1 MSQPSRNLFDT
12 NGSTSRDKSLE
23 ALISEESDDDNP
35 DQTEIAPLEESV
47 EDIIFGEDTQED
59 WNDLDFLKAILD
71 QTRFDLS
78 EMSGIRYVATR
89 TYTPVQKQMSL
100 VYRYKHSTECRL
112 LFHMSRQCVDEI
124 IAMISNH
131 SVFVSTGVMPQIPA
145 WIQILIFLRYLA
157 KGYDYDTI
165 ANDFGVGHGTV
176 PLCIKRVLIAFK
188 DYFGN
193 APYWPNEE
201 KSISA
206 QAVAD
211 SENRILFWYVGPP
224 GAVHD
229 SRAYRQTPLYHKSN
243 DYFSEGEFLIGDS
256 GYSVN
261 RHLITP
267 FSRRGGYSPT
277 DAEAKYNKFISQKR
291 IEVERTFGKLQQR
304 FNIMEEFPCRIR
316 GRPAQMARD
325 MLWICDL
332 SMIII
337 NLHNYLLD
345 SQDSFEFAAPDIY
358 EEERARRR
366 GWRRRYGRR
375 ETQGPPENLSTTEDA
390 TRLFEGNEVRRYIIN
405 MVPQLMAEE
414 KLSNSFQ

>member
-1 MSQPSRNLFDT
+1 M
-12 NGSTSRDKSLE
+12 
-23 ALISEESDDDNP
+23 
-35 DQTEIAPLEESV
+35 
-47 EDIIFGEDTQED
+47 
-59 WNDLDFLKAILD
+59 
-71 QTRFDLS
+71 
-78 EMSGIRYVATR
+78 
-89 TYTPVQKQMSL
+89 
-100 VYRYKHSTECRL
+100 L
-112 LFHMSRQCVDEI
+112 L
-124 IAMISNH
+124 N
-131 SVFVSTGVMPQIPA
+131 T
-145 WIQILIFLRYLA
+145 
-157 KGYDYDTI
+157 
-165 ANDFGVGHGTV
+165 
-176 PLCIKRVLIAFK
+176 
-188 DYFGN
+188 FGN

-201 KSISA
+201 KRLEISRKIGVPGCVGFLDGTELRLKDKPCRLHESFFNYKKFYSISA

-229 SRAYRQTPLYHKSN
+229 SRAYRQTPLHHKSN
-243 DYFSEGEFLIGDS
+243 DYFSEGEFLIGDP

-316 GRPAQMARD
+316 GPAAQMARD
-325 MLWICDL
+325 ILWICDL

-358 EEERARRR
+358 EEERAQRR

-375 ETQGPPENLSTTEDA
+375 ETQGSPENLSTTEDA
-390 TRLFEGNEVRRYIIN
+390 TRLFEGNEVRRYILN
-405 MVPQLMAEE
+405 MVP
-414 KLSNSFQ
+414 S